1 MIPSLQ
7 SQEIIPGSE
16 RLNIYINKLI
26 NKKVAVIANNTS
38 IIRNGELSV
47 HLIDTLLK
55 RDIEIEKIFSPEHGF
70 LGDKDDGEK
79 IEDGLYKSIEV
90 ISLYGKKR
98 KISDDDLQGIDI
110 IIFDIQDVGVRFY
123 THISTL
129 HYVMKAS
136 ARNNIPLIIL
146 DRPNPNAHYID
157 GPVLDLKNKS
167 FVGMHEVPI
176 VYGLTIGE
184 YGKMINGEGWLE
196 DKLKSNLFVVELL
209 NYTRNIEYDLPIIPS
224 PNLPNSKSINLY
236 PSLCLFEGTN
246 VSIGRGTDL
255 QFQIYGSPYLDKRI
269 NNFSF
274 VPKKNSGSQFPK
286 HQNKMCFGK
295 NLEEVKRLN
304 QLTLKFLIDAYKDSS
319 NKEIF
324 FNSYFIK
331 LAGVDNLRNQIVNG
345 YNENKIRKSWKK
357 ELEKFKLIRNK
368 YLIYK

>member
-123 THISTL
+123 TYLSTL
-129 HYVMKAS
+129 HYAMEATSRTNKK
-136 ARNNIPLIIL
+136 IIIL
-146 DRPNPNAHYID
+146 DRPNPNSFYID
-157 GPVLDLKNKS
+157 GPVLEKVNSS
-167 FVGMHEVPI
+167 FIGLHPVPI
-176 VYGLTIGE
+176 VYGMTIGE
-184 YGKMINGEGWLE
+184 YGKMINE
-196 DKLKSNLFVVELL
+196 
-209 NYTRNIEYDLPIIPS
+209 
-224 PNLPNSKSINLY
+224 
-236 PSLCLFEGTN
+236 
-246 VSIGRGTDL
+246 
-255 QFQIYGSPYLDKRI
+255 
-269 NNFSF
+269 
-274 VPKKNSGSQFPK
+274 
-286 HQNKMCFGK
+286 
-295 NLEEVKRLN
+295 
-304 QLTLKFLIDAYKDSS
+304 
-319 NKEIF
+319 
-324 FNSYFIK
+324 
-331 LAGVDNLRNQIVNG
+331 
-345 YNENKIRKSWKK
+345 
-357 ELEKFKLIRNK
+357 
-368 YLIYK
+368 